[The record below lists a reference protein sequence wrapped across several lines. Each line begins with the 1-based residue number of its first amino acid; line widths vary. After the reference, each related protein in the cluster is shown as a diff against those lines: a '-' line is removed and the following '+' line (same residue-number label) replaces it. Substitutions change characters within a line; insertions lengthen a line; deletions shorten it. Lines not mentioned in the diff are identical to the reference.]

1 MSPFSFFKKNKVKL
15 PERDIDDLKKITK
28 ILFIDDRAF
37 GNVDIIKNDGWKNTM
52 RIKDADS
59 LDQTEIREAHI
70 LFVDIQGVGKR
81 LKFKDQGLGLIQAIK
96 QKYPNKKVIV
106 YSSEDQGKIEAFHPG
121 IDAAD
126 SRLPKNADPYQ
137 YQVLIEK
144 YSAEA
149 FDLSEC
155 IDRIQKLMINE
166 FGHSVTRD
174 EVTKNLEN
182 IYKSQTFDVAS
193 IGKAFSISNA
203 GSIADIVSLFFAP

>member
-1 MSPFSFFKKNKVKL
+1 MFNWFKKNKVKL
-15 PERDIDDLKKITK
+15 PDRDLDDLKKITK

-37 GNVDIIKNDGWKNTM
+37 GNVDIIKNAGWKNTM
-52 RIKDADS
+52 RIKDAES

-70 LFVDIQGVGKR
+70 LFVDIQGVGKK
-81 LKFKDQGLGLIQAIK
+81 LKFKDEGLGLIQALK
-96 QKYPNKKVIV
+96 DKYPNKKVIV

-144 YSAEA
+144 YSTEA

-155 IDRIQKLMINE
+155 IDRIQKIMLNE
-166 FGHSVTRD
+166 FGNAVSRED
-174 EVTKNLEN
+174 VTKNLEN
-182 IYKSQTFDVAS
+182 IYKSQKFDVGNIS
-193 IGKAFSISNA
+193 KIFNISNA
-203 GSIADIVSLFFAP
+203 GSIADVISLFLAP